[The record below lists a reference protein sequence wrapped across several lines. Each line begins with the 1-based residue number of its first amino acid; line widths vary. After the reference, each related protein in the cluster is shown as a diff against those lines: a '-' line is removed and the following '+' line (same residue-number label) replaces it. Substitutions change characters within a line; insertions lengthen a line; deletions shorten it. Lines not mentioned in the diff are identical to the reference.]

1 MTEAKRGWRWELLG
15 GALPAAIGLAAN
27 LLGAAHIPRGWLAAG
42 LAVLATAGAFV
53 GRAAS
58 RWSSP
63 SKSRSDL
70 IAAIAALVVL
80 LAGIATYHQ
89 WFDPAR
95 ATPPDAIDYTPVKED
110 RASCVPLSAEPDGP
124 VVMDARD
131 FNHPACGGY
140 TVPIRCQ
147 YTKGLPEPWLGLA
160 QYKLYAPASKLRRL
174 NGQPTRALPH
184 C

>member
-15 GALPAAIGLAAN
+15 GALPAAIGLTAN

-42 LAVLATAGAFV
+42 LLALATAGAFV

-70 IAAIAALVVL
+70 IAALAAILTLV
-80 LAGIATYHQ
+80 AGGAVYHQ
-89 WFDPAR
+89 WFDGR
-95 ATPPDAIDYTPVKED
+95 GVQYV
-110 RASCVPLSAEPDGP
+110 LDGP
-124 VVMDARD
+124 ADACASPFQRPGD
-131 FNHPACGGY
+131 KSTLLRNHQLCGGASTAMVCWVKDGEETLWLKAASGGFY
-140 TVPIRCQ
+140 YGRGLHRADDGGPS
-147 YTKGLPEPWLGLA
+147 LPE
-160 QYKLYAPASKLRRL
+160 
-174 NGQPTRALPH
+174 